1 MKLAIC
7 RHCEQP
13 LLRPNSVCPRCE
25 IPNHSGHTL
34 LWTVL
39 VVALAGVI
47 FVAGRIVF
55 A

>member
-7 RHCEQP
+7 QYCEQP

-25 IPNHSGHTL
+25 MRNHSGHTL
-34 LWTVL
+34 LWTIVAVAVTGVL
-39 VVALAGVI
+39 YA
-47 FVAGRIVF
+47 AGRFLF